1 MDAAGSSSPPEYLF
15 AGNLVLDDLVFANGE
30 TRMAAPGGNSL
41 YAAVGARIWGAPV
54 GLAAVVGEDW
64 PDDYTRRL
72 QEGGIHTA
80 GLKRVTGETL
90 RSWVLYEQ
98 DGFRRY
104 VSRNREVIPL
114 TPSPYSSIPPT
125 PEEMAAFGRAAKQVH
140 HRMSPR
146 PEHLPPVCRR
156 ARALHLCPMP
166 LDILRD
172 WSRLPAAQKTADIL
186 PYPAAGNLDAPPL
199 CDLLSRLDAFLPSQA
214 EAEHLQPGY
223 APETLCRAL
232 AQRGPAVVVIKEGGR
247 GVVVYHRPDDHLQ
260 RIPPL
265 PVRVVDPTGAG
276 DAFCGGFA
284 VGLARTGDPFR
295 AACYGT
301 VSASFVIQDFGALH
315 ALRVSPTEAEA
326 RLAEL
331 TAPL

>member
-1 MDAAGSSSPPEYLF
+1 MDAGSLPPPEYLF
-15 AGNLVLDDLVFANGE
+15 AGNLALDDLVFASGE

-41 YAAVGARIWGAPV
+41 YAAIGARLWGAKV

-64 PDDYTRRL
+64 PDDYTRLL
-72 QEGGIHTA
+72 QTHGIHTA
-80 GLKRVTGETL
+80 GLKRVTGESL
-90 RSWVLYEQ
+90 RSWVLYEK
-98 DGFRRY
+98 DGYRRY

-125 PEEMAAFGRAAKQVH
+125 PEEVAAFGRAAKRVH
-140 HRMSPR
+140 RRMSPR
-146 PEHLPPVCRR
+146 PEQLPPACRN

-166 LDILRD
+166 LDILQT
-172 WSRLPAAQKTADIL
+172 WSRVSAAQKTADLL
-186 PYPAAGNLDAPPL
+186 PYPVGGNLDDPPL
-199 CDLLSRLDAFLPSQA
+199 RDLLSRLDAFLPSQA

-223 APETLCRAL
+223 TPEALCRAL
-232 AQRGPAVVVIKEGGR
+232 TRRGPAAVVIKEGAR
-247 GVVVYHRPDDHLQ
+247 GAVVYHRPDDRLQ
-260 RIPPL
+260 RIPAL

-295 AACYGT
+295 AACYGA

-315 ALRVSPTEAEA
+315 ALRVSPAEAEE

-331 TAPL
+331 IARAE